1 MCRRSAARPKLSSSA
16 TATKALRWRSAIASG
31 SCGNARTF
39 ARRSSG
45 MRSIIHRAERWGY
58 AEHARRRCTIGLS
71 AAASGWHDRRMLRI
85 ADLRLRGTTG
95 VMAVRVRWPGSA
107 GGDSSPPLMVFLPDA
122 KPGGGVDTAD
132 DALCHELCRRAG
144 MVVLCAPWAIEREGA
159 PAPALDRAALALDW
173 CADHASELGADPER
187 LTLAGRGAGAAA
199 AFALAQ
205 RARESG

>member
-1 MCRRSAARPKLSSSA
+1 
-16 TATKALRWRSAIASG
+16 
-31 SCGNARTF
+31 
-39 ARRSSG
+39 

-107 GGDSSPPLMVFLPDA
+107 GGDSSAPLMVFLPDA

-205 RARESG
+205 RARESGWPQIERQLLIVSERPSGDCAEKLRAAGAEVLTEDELAREGLP